1 MKNEIIESLS
11 WVRGYIDCARHQNS
25 QLDVYIIDATLN
37 GLITII
43 RAHDETPGFYGM
55 RALEEI
61 GIIRGYIID
70 SALTNT
76 QRAYLCEIVD
86 NVSEKIT
93 QYYRG
98 INEKR

>member
-1 MKNEIIESLS
+1 MRTEILETLS

-25 QLDVYIIDATLN
+25 QLDVYLLDATIN
-37 GLITII
+37 GLITILK
-43 RAHDETPGFYGM
+43 AHDETPGFYGM
-55 RALEEI
+55 RALEEV

-70 SALTNT
+70 SSLSNIART
-76 QRAYLCEIVD
+76 YLCDIID